1 MTRTQQHLAF
11 ATIATAPEAH
21 RHHNPLHVHYI
32 DNIDIVA
39 THLFQVQILPNWHTH
54 GISNCTTMIDLIRCT
69 KVC

>member
-11 ATIATAPEAH
+11 TTIATAPEAH
-21 RHHNPLHVHYI
+21 RHHNPLYEHYI

-39 THLFQVQILPNWHTH
+39 THLFQVQILPKWQTH
-54 GISNCTTMIDLIRCT
+54 GISNYTTIDLIRCT